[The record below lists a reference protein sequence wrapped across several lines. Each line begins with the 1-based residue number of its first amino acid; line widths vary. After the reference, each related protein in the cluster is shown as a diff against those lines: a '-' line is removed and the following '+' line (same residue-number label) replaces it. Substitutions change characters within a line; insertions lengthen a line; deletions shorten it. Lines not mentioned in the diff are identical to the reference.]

1 MTKSAVVFDFNGTLF
16 WDSDYQEKSWIEYL
30 AYHDIKL
37 TREKINS
44 YIHGRNGKDTFELI
58 FQKKFS
64 NEEIDL
70 LVEEKEKLYRQ
81 ECLHNPMVLAPGAI
95 DFIKY
100 LQSKKIP
107 IAIATASGKANVEF
121 FIEHFDLLKYFKREN
136 IIYDEGTLKG
146 KPHPD
151 LFLKAIERLS
161 TNPGNVTIFEDS
173 VSGIEA
179 AKRCNVKNV
188 VLVNSN
194 IQDHNEIVI
203 SIANFS
209 EFDRGL
215 L

>member
-1 MTKSAVVFDFNGTLF
+1 MTKSAVIFDFNGTLF
-16 WDSDYQEKSWIEYL
+16 WDSDYQEKSWLKYL
-30 AYHDIKL
+30 AYHDITL
-37 TREKINS
+37 TKEEINF

-58 FQKKFS
+58 FQKEFTK
-64 NEEIDL
+64 EEIDQ

-81 ECLHNPMVLAPGAI
+81 ECLQNPMDLAPGAL
-95 DFIKY
+95 DLIKY
-100 LQSKKIP
+100 LHGEKIP

-121 FIEHFDLLKYFKREN
+121 FIEHFALLKYFKREN
-136 IIYDEGTLKG
+136 IIYDDGTVKG

-151 LFLKAIERLS
+151 IFLKAIKKLS
-161 TNPGNVTIFEDS
+161 ASPGNVTIFEDS

-179 AKRCNVKNV
+179 AKRCYVKNV
-188 VLVNSN
+188 VLINSN
-194 IQDHNEIVI
+194 IQNDDKGVV